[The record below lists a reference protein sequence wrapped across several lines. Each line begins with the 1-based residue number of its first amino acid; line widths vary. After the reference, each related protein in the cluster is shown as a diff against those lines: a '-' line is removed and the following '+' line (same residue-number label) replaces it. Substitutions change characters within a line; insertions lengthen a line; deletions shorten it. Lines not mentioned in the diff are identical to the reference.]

1 LIGVSRAAPGGVLGG
16 VQASPGELGVGGVGT
31 TGATLL
37 ALPVRVRGIRLGR
50 PVDLLL
56 DPKRGRLLGLD
67 VRCGDDRNRFLPFS
81 ATIVAGTE
89 LRVPS
94 ALVLVDEED
103 ARFYRERTVRPSSL
117 RGRAVERGRRKV
129 GRLLDVV
136 VDAQGA
142 VVALAVDS
150 DGRRAELPCGEGLEL
165 GGGILRC

>member
-1 LIGVSRAAPGGVLGG
+1 
-16 VQASPGELGVGGVGT
+16 VQASPGELGVGGGVRT
-31 TGATLL
+31 TGAMLL

-56 DPKRGRLLGLD
+56 DPKRARLLGLD
-67 VRCGDDRNRFLPFS
+67 VRCGDDQNRFLPFS
-81 ATIVAGTE
+81 ATIVAGPE

-103 ARFYRERTVRPSSL
+103 AGFYRERTVRLSSL
-117 RGRAVERGRRKV
+117 RGRAVECDGHQV
-129 GRLLDVV
+129 GRLLDVI
-136 VDAQGA
+136 VDTQGA

-150 DGRRAELPCGEGLEL
+150 DGRRAELPCGGVLEL